1 VNLLDV
7 LVQIPF
13 VFGLQLTVGTVIDN
27 ILMFGLNMFLDVA
40 NLGILVVTKVTLVFN
55 SLMLAVDVSLQRS
68 LVNGDEVTQLAVVS
82 HPPVD

>member
-1 VNLLDV
+1 MNLLDV

-68 LVNGDEVTQLAVVS
+68 LVNGDEVTELAVVS